1 MPRAIAG
8 INLPQKELMS
18 ATVQPPMA
26 LPRRP
31 NSGKGSESGIW
42 IALFA
47 VTMSFA
53 AFTSALFIRQAS
65 TDWTHIAAPPV
76 LFVSTAVLLVSSL
89 MIEMGRHGFDG
100 KPISQI
106 EERGKGL
113 VLLTATLVLG
123 LAFVGGQY
131 LAWRELA
138 AQGLYLAT
146 NPNSSFFY
154 LLTGVHALHVLGG
167 IAALAYLLAQLAA
180 RSSVRRN
187 LVNGVVVYWHF
198 MAALWLYL
206 LVVICVRL

>member
-1 MPRAIAG
+1 
-8 INLPQKELMS
+8 MS
-18 ATVQPPMA
+18 STLHAPLA
-26 LPRRP
+26 LPRSAAPR
-31 NSGKGSESGIW
+31 KGSESGIW

-47 VTMSFA
+47 ITMSFA

-65 TDWTHIAAPPV
+65 TDWTHLALPPI
-76 LFVSTAVLLVSSL
+76 LFVSTAILLVSSFT
-89 MIEMGRHGFDG
+89 MEMSRRGFDG
-100 KPISQI
+100 KSPSQI
-106 EERGKGL
+106 MERGRGL
-113 VLLTATLVLG
+113 MLLATTLFLG

-131 LAWRELA
+131 LAWRQLA

-167 IAALAYLLAQLAA
+167 VAALAYLLAQYAA
-180 RSSVRRN
+180 RGSVRRN
-187 LVNGVVVYWHF
+187 LVNGVVIYWHF

>member
-1 MPRAIAG
+1 MSSTIHSPLTLASRADH
-8 INLPQKELMS
+8 
-18 ATVQPPMA
+18 
-26 LPRRP
+26 
-31 NSGKGSESGIW
+31 GKGSESGIW

-47 VTMSFA
+47 ITMSFA

-65 TDWTHIAAPPV
+65 TDWTHVAAPRI
-76 LFVSTAVLLVSSL
+76 LFVSTAILLLSSGL
-89 MIEMGRHGFDG
+89 MELARRGFDG
-100 KPISQI
+100 NMNSQI
-106 EERGKGL
+106 KNRGKGL
-113 VLLTATLVLG
+113 LLLAGTLMFG

-131 LAWRELA
+131 LAWRQLA

-154 LLTGVHALHVLGG
+154 LLTGVHAAHVLGG
-167 IAALAYLLAQLAA
+167 IVALGYLLAQLAA
-180 RSSVRRN
+180 RGSVRRN

>member
-1 MPRAIAG
+1 
-8 INLPQKELMS
+8 MS
-18 ATVQPPMA
+18 STVQPTIA
-26 LPRRP
+26 LPRSSK
-31 NSGKGSESGIW
+31 SGKGSESGIW

-47 VTMSFA
+47 ITMSFA

-65 TDWTHIAAPPV
+65 TDWTHIAAPRI
-76 LFVSTAVLLVSSL
+76 LFISTAVLLLSSCV
-89 MIEMGRHGFDG
+89 MEMSRREFDG
-100 KPISQI
+100 ASDSQI
-106 EERGKGL
+106 KDRGKGL
-113 VLLTATLVLG
+113 ILLAATLVLG
-123 LAFVGGQY
+123 LGFVGGQY
-131 LAWRELA
+131 LAWRQLA

-167 IAALAYLLAQLAA
+167 IVALVYLLAKLAA
-180 RSSVRRN
+180 RGSVRRN

>member
-1 MPRAIAG
+1 
-8 INLPQKELMS
+8 MS
-18 ATVQPPMA
+18 STLHAPMA
-26 LPRRP
+26 LPR
-31 NSGKGSESGIW
+31 SGEPRKGSESGIW

-47 VTMSFA
+47 ITMSFA

-65 TDWTHIAAPPV
+65 TDWTHLALPPI
-76 LFVSTAVLLVSSL
+76 LFVSTAILLVSSFT
-89 MIEMGRHGFDG
+89 MEMSRRGFDG
-100 KPISQI
+100 KSPSQI
-106 EERGKGL
+106 MERGRGL
-113 VLLTATLVLG
+113 MLLATTLFLG

-131 LAWRELA
+131 LAWRQLA

-167 IAALAYLLAQLAA
+167 VAALAYLLAQYAA
-180 RSSVRRN
+180 RGSVRRN
-187 LVNGVVVYWHF
+187 LVNGVVIYWHF

>member
-1 MPRAIAG
+1 
-8 INLPQKELMS
+8 MS
-18 ATVQPPMA
+18 STVQPTIA
-26 LPRRP
+26 LPRSSK
-31 NSGKGSESGIW
+31 SGKGSESGIW

-47 VTMSFA
+47 ITMSFA

-65 TDWTHIAAPPV
+65 TDWTHIAAPRI
-76 LFVSTAVLLVSSL
+76 LFISTAVLLLSSCV
-89 MIEMGRHGFDG
+89 MEMSRREFDG
-100 KPISQI
+100 ASDSQI
-106 EERGKGL
+106 KDRGKGL
-113 VLLTATLVLG
+113 ILLAASLVLG

-131 LAWRELA
+131 LAWRQLA

-167 IAALAYLLAQLAA
+167 IVALVYLLAKLAA
-180 RSSVRRN
+180 RGSVRRN
-187 LVNGVVVYWHF
+187 MVNGVVVYWHF

>member
-1 MPRAIAG
+1 
-8 INLPQKELMS
+8 MS
-18 ATVQPPMA
+18 STVQPTIA
-26 LPRRP
+26 LPRSSK
-31 NSGKGSESGIW
+31 SGKGSESGIW

-47 VTMSFA
+47 ITMSFA

-65 TDWTHIAAPPV
+65 TDWTHIAAPRI
-76 LFVSTAVLLVSSL
+76 LFISTAVLLLSSCV
-89 MIEMGRHGFDG
+89 MEMSRREFDG
-100 KPISQI
+100 ASDSQI
-106 EERGKGL
+106 KDRGKGL
-113 VLLTATLVLG
+113 ILLAATLVLG

-131 LAWRELA
+131 LAWRQLA

-167 IAALAYLLAQLAA
+167 IVALVYLLAKLAA
-180 RSSVRRN
+180 RGSVRRN
-187 LVNGVVVYWHF
+187 MVNGVVVYWHF

>member
-1 MPRAIAG
+1 MSSTANTPMSLPPRSDLA
-8 INLPQKELMS
+8 
-18 ATVQPPMA
+18 
-26 LPRRP
+26 
-31 NSGKGSESGIW
+31 KGSESGIW

-47 VTMSFA
+47 ITMSFA

-65 TDWTHIAAPPV
+65 TDWTHIAAPRI
-76 LFVSTAVLLVSSL
+76 LFASTAVLLLSSVLIEVS
-89 MIEMGRHGFDG
+89 RRGFDG
-100 KPISQI
+100 KPASQI
-106 EERGKGL
+106 KEESEGRM
-113 VLLTATLVLG
+113 LLAATLVLG

-138 AQGLYLAT
+138 AQGFYLAT

-167 IAALAYLLAQLAA
+167 IAALAYLLAVLAA
-180 RSSVRRN
+180 RGSVRRN

>member
-1 MPRAIAG
+1 
-8 INLPQKELMS
+8 MS
-18 ATVQPPMA
+18 ATVQPPMT

-31 NSGKGSESGIW
+31 KPAKGSESGIW

-47 VTMSFA
+47 ITMSFA

-65 TDWTHIAAPPV
+65 TDWTHIVAPPI
-76 LFVSTAVLLVSSL
+76 LFGSTAVLLVSSL
-89 MIEMGRHGFDG
+89 MMELSRREIEG
-100 KPISQI
+100 KAASQVN
-106 EERGKGL
+106 ERSKTL
-113 VLLTATLVLG
+113 AFLAATLLLG

-131 LAWRELA
+131 LAWRKLA

-154 LLTGVHALHVLGG
+154 VLTGVHALHVVGG
-167 IAALAYLLAQLAA
+167 IAVLIYLFAQLFFGNP
-180 RSSVRRN
+180 VRRN

-198 MAALWLYL
+198 MAALWLFL

>member
-1 MPRAIAG
+1 
-8 INLPQKELMS
+8 MS
-18 ATVQPPMA
+18 SIVQPPIA
-26 LPRRP
+26 LPRSSK
-31 NSGKGSESGIW
+31 SGKGSESGIW

-47 VTMSFA
+47 ITMSFA

-65 TDWTHIAAPPV
+65 TDWTHIAAPRI
-76 LFVSTAVLLVSSL
+76 LFVSTAVLLLSSCL
-89 MIEMGRHGFDG
+89 MEMSRRGFDG
-100 KPISQI
+100 ESGSQI
-106 EERGKGL
+106 TERRKGL
-113 VLLTATLVLG
+113 MLLAATLVLG

-131 LAWRELA
+131 LAWRQLA
-138 AQGLYLAT
+138 AQGLFLAT

-180 RSSVRRN
+180 RGSVRRN
-187 LVNGVVVYWHF
+187 LMNGVAIYWHF

>member
-1 MPRAIAG
+1 
-8 INLPQKELMS
+8 MS
-18 ATVQPPMA
+18 STVHTPMCS
-26 LPRRP
+26 PRR
-31 NSGKGSESGIW
+31 SDLAKGSESGIW

-47 VTMSFA
+47 ITMSFA

-65 TDWTHIAAPPV
+65 TDWTHIGAPRIM
-76 LFVSTAVLLVSSL
+76 FASTAVLLLSSL
-89 MIEMGRHGFDG
+89 LMEMSRRGFDG
-100 KPISQI
+100 KPTSEI
-106 EERGKGL
+106 EVPRKGRM
-113 VLLTATLVLG
+113 LLAATLLLG

-131 LAWRELA
+131 MAWRDLA

-167 IAALAYLLAQLAA
+167 IAALVYLLSQLAA
-180 RSSVRRN
+180 RGSVRRN